1 MLNLIRDRRIRETD
15 MDNPTVLRPR
25 TVPQREPY
33 SSNPSSTHH
42 RQSHE
47 LRNRRGCMVGEWLLL
62 RCTCGNSFGSKSGV
76 SASCT
81 RCGSPSARR
90 IRAYAE
96 ASELAEAVSSANLPD
111 EIANQLSRRARS
123 TNDKTNQTKRG
134 SHGSA
139 FELLNAMKSAT
150 ASDGTLT
157 IASLD
162 STLLRMEISEPTT
175 EHLIG
180 QAEMEGVL
188 LRSDADTWSWL
199 QQSS

>member
-1 MLNLIRDRRIRETD
+1 
-15 MDNPTVLRPR
+15 MD
-25 TVPQREPY
+25 
-33 SSNPSSTHH
+33 
-42 RQSHE
+42 
-47 LRNRRGCMVGEWLLL
+47 GEWLLL
-62 RCTCGNSFGSKSGV
+62 RCTCGNAFGSKFGN

-90 IRAYAE
+90 IGAYAE

-111 EIANQLSRRARS
+111 EIADQLSSRARP
-123 TNDKTNQTKRG
+123 TKDKRNRTEGK

-139 FELLNAMKSAT
+139 FELLSAMKAAT
-150 ASDGTLT
+150 ASDGAVT
-157 IASLD
+157 ISSLAT
-162 STLLRMEISEPTT
+162 TLLGLEISEPTA

-188 LRSDADTWSWL
+188 IRSGADTWSWL